1 MVASNVSGSG
11 SNNNSNNNNGNG
23 VKTMAM
29 WVAIVISAIGMSST
43 ITFALTRA
51 ALDNTAERLTKIE
64 MSVDRLSESVEG
76 KINKFSTELSSRV
89 EKAGE
94 EHKHYDIRLDRLETK
109 VGLK

>member
-1 MVASNVSGSG
+1 MAPSNSSGSG

-23 VKTMAM
+23 SKVVAM
-29 WVAIVISAIGMSST
+29 WVAIIISAVGVSST

-64 MSVDRLSESVEG
+64 LSVDRLTESVDNRIAAFG
-76 KINKFSTELSSRV
+76 KDLSYRV

-94 EHKHYDIRLDRLETK
+94 EHKTYDIRLERIETR